1 MTYLSQDGLYSN
13 KRAEI
18 FDQKHKAAEIP
29 IPGTWPA
36 EDRTRPCRCRGHH
49 QRKAIPA
56 KVISSHRS
64 LQAFVS
70 TRFSKRYGGRAE
82 IFPAQGPIS
91 QKRDTIP
98 KGQGYGL
105 VQASH
110 LREHDFKWRE
120 GSQEFGNPGRTSIG
134 DLQLTATS
142 DHRKFDDEWD
152 RDKLCCWA
160 RNCNN

>member
-1 MTYLSQDGLYSN
+1 MDHNPIREPKFLTKSIKPLKSQY
-13 KRAEI
+13 RA
-18 FDQKHKAAEIP
+18 
-29 IPGTWPA
+29 PGRQ
-36 EDRTRPCRCRGHH
+36 RTERGHAGAGVRH
-49 QRKAIPA
+49 LRKAIPA

-64 LQAFVS
+64 LQTFVS

-82 IFPAQGPIS
+82 IFPAQGSIS
-91 QKRDTIP
+91 QKRRTIP

-105 VQASH
+105 VQAS
-110 LREHDFKWRE
+110 RIGEHDFNRRE
-120 GSQEFGNPGRTSIG
+120 GSQGFGNPRRTSIG